1 MTKVPPD
8 DETALLEAN
17 AAFYAAFATRDN
29 DAMAGL
35 WAKLAPVC
43 CIHPG
48 WPPLMG
54 REAVLEGWRRILANP
69 SQPVLQMMAPRV
81 TLWGDVALVLC
92 FERVED
98 QYLIASNIFVREGK
112 GWKLSHHQA
121 GPVATPPPGTAGS
134 ETDPDDDLI
143 DEDDDEDD
151 DDDDLDPPSGTIH

>member
-1 MTKVPPD
+1 MPPPD

-17 AAFYAAFATRDN
+17 AAFYKAFASRDV
-29 DAMAGL
+29 DAMDEL
-35 WAKLAPVC
+35 WAKKAPVV

-69 SQPVLQMMAPRV
+69 AQPALQMMAPRV

-92 FERVED
+92 FEKVED
-98 QYLIASNIFVREGK
+98 QYLIASNLFVREGK
-112 GWKLSHHQA
+112 AWRLSHHQA
-121 GPVATPPPGTAGS
+121 GPVATPPPGSAGEDDS
-134 ETDPDDDLI
+134 DIDDDDL
-143 DEDDDEDD
+143 DDEDE